1 MYFRILNDGSP
12 TLTMNGQ
19 TSTDAYYYEAFGN
32 ITSQAGTTVNPFR
45 YVGALGYYWFDC
57 AHHKPD
63 RTSSLLHVGTRYY
76 SPQVGRFWTQDPI
89 GADVNLY
96 PYVSSNPVNSA
107 DPDGQFIIAPV
118 ICLMLGILGAGRV
131 LVSLRLRC
139 AKRDAIAAA
148 AAKR

>member
-32 ITSQAGTTVNPFR
+32 ITSQSGTTVNPFR
-45 YVGALGYYWFDC
+45 YVGALGCYRDL
-57 AHHKPD
+57 
-63 RTSSLLHVGTRYY
+63 TSSLLHVGARYY